1 MTSLDSGRDFVI
13 RPFRRTDFG
22 QVQQIYLLGLGTG
35 HASYETEAPS
45 WEHFS
50 TAKLPGTV
58 FVAVEADDDEKLLGW
73 VSAAPISTRRVFH
86 GVVEDSIYMH
96 PDAAGRGIGGALLD
110 ALIDKCIELGKWS
123 IHSWIFP
130 ENEGSAKLH
139 LSRGFEKVGTFSHL
153 AKMTYGELAGQWRDT
168 DIYEKLLPKPEI
180 SDATAAGV
188 HPGGGH

>member
-1 MTSLDSGRDFVI
+1 MASMTNEQARDFVI

-35 HASYETEAPS
+35 HASYEIEAPS
-45 WEHFS
+45 WEKFS
-50 TAKLPGTV
+50 TSKLPGTV

-73 VSAAPISTRRVFH
+73 VSAAPISTRSVFH

-110 ALIDKCIELGKWS
+110 ALIEKCVELGKWS

-139 LSRGFEKVGTFSHL
+139 QSRGFEKVGTFSHL

-180 SDATAAGV
+180 SDADAAGV
-188 HPGGGH
+188 